1 MIEEVTTNFLN
12 NLKMELKTTTD
23 VKRIKFLNKLID
35 RAEKIIKEQ
44 QKCK

>member
-12 NLKMELKTTTD
+12 NLRMELKTTTEIE
-23 VKRIKFLNKLID
+23 RIKFLNKLID
-35 RAEKIIKEQ
+35 RAEKIIKEE